1 MKRIKTTLNQHEVE
15 RLIYNDLDVMA
26 AYPDHLDDKEEKEKL
41 KKRLKELLVEGEFV
55 EDEIAPG
62 YVLTNFGRIITGKRK
77 PVLSM
82 QRSNSDIFVHVN
94 ARRWVLSE
102 MLPNF
107 DYKETLGRLKEL
119 KVPVSK
125 YDY

>member
-15 RLIYNDLDVMA
+15 RLIYNDLDVMG

>member
-15 RLIYNDLDVMA
+15 RLIYNDLYVMA